1 MKISV
6 EFLSLPIVTKIVG
19 GKSLSLNFSGQT
31 VDDLVSEIVNKYGEK
46 VRRFFLDESGKL
58 DRVFKILLNKK
69 EWISRDQM
77 NKTLKEGDQVT
88 IMMLIGGG

>member
-31 VDDLVSEIVNKYGEK
+31 VDDLINEIVNKYGEK

-88 IMMLIGGG
+88 IMMLVGGG

>member
-31 VDDLVSEIVNKYGEK
+31 IDDLINEIVNKYGEK
-46 VRRFFLDESGKL
+46 VRRFFLDESGNL

>member
-31 VDDLVSEIVNKYGEK
+31 IDDLINEIVNKYGEK